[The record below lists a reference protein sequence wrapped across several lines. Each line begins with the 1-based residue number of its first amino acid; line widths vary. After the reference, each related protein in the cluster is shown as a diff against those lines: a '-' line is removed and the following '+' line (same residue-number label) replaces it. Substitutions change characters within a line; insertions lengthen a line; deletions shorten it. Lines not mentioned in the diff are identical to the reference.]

1 MTAPQVRRGEED
13 ERIVKMFGN
22 NHDVVT
28 KLLAMLD
35 AKGLTSKFEAERLIA
50 WCRRHS
56 DVWKDAAGNRERK
69 LGKIEINT
77 TDPKTRGWKSTGA
90 CACFEALKQRA
101 LAEAL
106 WISTSLPVTAVLVVC
121 VSHSR

>member
-1 MTAPQVRRGEED
+1 
-13 ERIVKMFGN
+13 
-22 NHDVVT
+22 
-28 KLLAMLD
+28 
-35 AKGLTSKFEAERLIA
+35 LIA

-56 DVWKDAAGNRERK
+56 DVWKDAAGNREWK

-90 CACFEALKQRA
+90 CAGFVALKQRA
-101 LAEAL
+101 LAAAL

>member
-1 MTAPQVRRGEED
+1 MEVGAYPCTRQDVTAPQVRRGEED
-13 ERIVKMFGN
+13 ERIVKMFDN

-35 AKGLTSKFEAERLIA
+35 AKGLTSKFESRALDRVVSKAQRRL
-50 WCRRHS
+50 
-56 DVWKDAAGNRERK
+56 E
-69 LGKIEINT
+69 
-77 TDPKTRGWKSTGA
+77 
-90 CACFEALKQRA
+90 QRA
-101 LAEAL
+101 LAAAL